1 MIIGR
6 YEGYTI
12 TVSNPENMEK
22 VKRSWLGYV
31 VEDQERYND
40 ENKESSNNNSSN
52 YNNISSL

>member
-1 MIIGR
+1 MIIGK

-12 TVSNPENMEK
+12 TVSNPEDMEK

-31 VEDQERYND
+31 VEDQKGYIN
-40 ENKESSNNNSSN
+40 ENKESSSNNSSN